1 MADEAVLIFETD
13 LPIPFTVANAT
24 GIEKGAVLKQ
34 TDPMTAIINSAVD
47 NVPAG
52 IAAEEK
58 IASDGR
64 TKLAVYR
71 GGIFK
76 VVASGTITVGDA
88 CAIAGA
94 VNRVYSPNPTTKPA
108 LNIGKALE
116 TASDGESFLM
126 ELNIGTGGAQVS

>member
-52 IAAEEK
+52 IAAKEK
-58 IASDGR
+58 IASDGK
-64 TKLAVYR
+64 TKIAVYR

-76 VVASGTITVGDA
+76 VVASGTITVGDPLCIEGDTLNTLRSTA
-88 CAIAGA
+88 GLTTGNLSGSKIWGIAF
-94 VNRVYSPNPTTKPA
+94 
-108 LNIGKALE
+108 E
-116 TASDGESFLM
+116 TAASDESF
-126 ELNIGTGGAQVS
+126 